1 MIHQYKNNG
10 YNIVMD
16 VNSGSIHVVDDM
28 SYDIIAMYEEYTKEE
43 IIEKLSGQYKPE
55 DIAEAWDEI
64 TELKEAGRLFT
75 EDVYEK
81 YIDGLQTDQ
90 LS

>member
-28 SYDIIAMYEEYTKEE
+28 VYDMISLIEPLVEEGIKE
-43 IIEKLSGQYKPE
+43 PE
-55 DIAEAWDEI
+55 LIKAAVLNL
-64 TELKEAGRLFT
+64 TC
-75 EDVYEK
+75 EK
-81 YIDGLQTDQ
+81 YPEEEVCEAVDEVLE
-90 LS
+90 LE

>member
-28 SYDIIAMYEEYTKEE
+28 SYDIIAMYEEYTEEE
-43 IIEKLSGQYKPE
+43 IIEKLSGQYKAE

-64 TELKEAGRLFT
+64 TELKEAG
-75 EDVYEK
+75 
-81 YIDGLQTDQ
+81 
-90 LS
+90 

>member
-28 SYDIIAMYEEYTKEE
+28 SYDIIAMYEESTKEE
-43 IIEKLSGQYKPE
+43 IVSKLSAQYPAE
-55 DIAEAWDEI
+55 EISEAWDEI
-64 TELKEAGRLFT
+64 TELKDA
-75 EDVYEK
+75 
-81 YIDGLQTDQ
+81 
-90 LS
+90 